1 MNPQFRGGHNLAMKL
16 PKAQFE
22 ATVAFYRD
30 ALNLEVTEVPS
41 ASLEGTVAQSM
52 RVQFGPVT
60 LWLDRVDNYAHA
72 EVWLELL
79 TDDVKTATQHLTQHG
94 VPTQD
99 ELEAF
104 PAGLQAH
111 WISNPAGI
119 PHIVRHPDPGDPSPV
134 R

>member
-1 MNPQFRGGHNLAMKL
+1 MSTHFRGGHNLAMKL

-30 ALNLEVTEVPS
+30 VLNMEVTEVS
-41 ASLEGTVAQSM
+41 SESLEGVVPQSVS
-52 RVQFGPVT
+52 VQFGPVT
-60 LWLDRVDNYAHA
+60 LWLDRVDNYAQA
-72 EVWLELL
+72 EVWLELF
-79 TDDVKTATQHLTQHG
+79 TDDVEAATQHLAQHA

-104 PAGLQAH
+104 PAGLVAH

-119 PHIVRHPDPGDPSPV
+119 PHVLRRPES
-134 R
+134 